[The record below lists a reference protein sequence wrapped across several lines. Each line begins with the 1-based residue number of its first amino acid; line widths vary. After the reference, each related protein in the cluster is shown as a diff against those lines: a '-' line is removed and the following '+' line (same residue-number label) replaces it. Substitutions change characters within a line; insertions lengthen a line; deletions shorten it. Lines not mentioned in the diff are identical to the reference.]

1 MSSLKAN
8 IIVQLQKEILHLQGT
23 RSTSNSTVLDL
34 GLETIKNAF
43 PNAQFPLG
51 VVHEFICEGT
61 EDVSASC
68 GFISGILSSLMRCGG
83 ACLWISSSQTVFPPS
98 LKSFG
103 IDPHK
108 IIFISL
114 RKEKEILWAIEEA
127 LKCDGLAA
135 VVGEIQELSF
145 TVSRRLQLAVEQSR
159 VTGFIIRRNPRNIN
173 TTACVARWKIISIPS
188 VVVDDI
194 PGVGFPRWNVELLK
208 IRNGNPGTWQI
219 EWMAG
224 KFRPVYKFASIN
236 KEQQRKTG

>member
-1 MSSLKAN
+1 M
-8 IIVQLQKEILHLQGT
+8 QKEILHLQGT

-127 LKCDGLAA
+127 LKCDGLAV

-236 KEQQRKTG
+236 QEQQRKTG